1 MFEGLIST
9 WPKRLDLWNVLLDLE
24 LNQGEGAEKQARIR
38 SIFERIIKGKLNAR
52 KAKWVFK
59 RWLQYE
65 KQEGDSKSQERVQA
79 KAAEFAKKLAREK
92 AEKGG
97 EEVGGPVT

>member
-1 MFEGLIST
+1 MRG
-9 WPKRLDLWNVLLDLE
+9 V
-24 LNQGEGAEKQARIR
+24 
-38 SIFERIIKGKLNAR
+38 FERMIKSKLNAR

-65 KQEGDSKSQERVQA
+65 STEGDSKSQERVQA
-79 KAAEFAKKLAREK
+79 KAAEFAKKLEREK

-97 EEVGGPVT
+97 E